1 MFFLRYKETFTITR
15 LLNEI
20 SSKSGVNYGLMAAVV
35 VMVVIPVLIVYILL
49 QKQIIKRM
57 TAGAIKG

>member
-1 MFFLRYKETFTITR
+1 MFFLRYKETYTITR
-15 LLNEI
+15 LLNET
-20 SSKSGVNYGLMAAVV
+20 SSKSGVNYGLMAAAV

-49 QKQIIKRM
+49 QKQIIKGM